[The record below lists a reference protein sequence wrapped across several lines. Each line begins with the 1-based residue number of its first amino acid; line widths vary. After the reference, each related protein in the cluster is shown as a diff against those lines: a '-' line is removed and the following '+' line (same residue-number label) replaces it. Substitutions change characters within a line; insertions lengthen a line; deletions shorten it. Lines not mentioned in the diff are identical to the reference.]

1 MGNVRR
7 RGRVKRGI
15 CKRPEDWQRS
25 SFRHYATGCS
35 TQATTGLEWATK
47 HEAVILSEAKD
58 PGAAGRLSGSVE
70 AFVLRRIRASGE
82 CLETFSKLLAL
93 QGSFASL
100 RMTIP
105 MRVKK
110 ITHSELSEGPRCG
123 DNLQCGLKAFT
134 RCPLEAECEC
144 LDASAKRNASS
155 GFFASLR
162 MTVQ

>member
-1 MGNVRR
+1 MSAGGPR

-100 RMTIP
+100 RGCDFFGIYP
-105 MRVKK
+105 AG
-110 ITHSELSEGPRCG
+110 LSSRPEPERIATPHFRIIRGHP
-123 DNLQCGLKAFT
+123 
-134 RCPLEAECEC
+134 
-144 LDASAKRNASS
+144 
-155 GFFASLR
+155 
-162 MTVQ
+162 

>member
-1 MGNVRR
+1 MSAGGLR

-100 RMTIP
+100 RMT
-105 MRVKK
+105 
-110 ITHSELSEGPRCG
+110 
-123 DNLQCGLKAFT
+123 
-134 RCPLEAECEC
+134 
-144 LDASAKRNASS
+144 S
-155 GFFASLR
+155 GFAGKRFAGGEDEGSFVIRGLR
-162 MTVQ
+162 VRLPPRLRRVAQG